1 LRGSEGQLRQ
11 SAQPRLWLEGL
22 PALIE
27 SLEKEQADIRKA
39 LLDSELFTRDP
50 AKATALFARD
60 AQIDTELL
68 SALERWE
75 ILS

>member
-1 LRGSEGQLRQ
+1 LSYKEQRELD
-11 SAQPRLWLEGL
+11 GL

-39 LLDSELFTRDP
+39 LQDSALFTQDP
-50 AKATALFARD
+50 AKATALYARD
-60 AQIDTELL
+60 AQIDAELMG
-68 SALERWE
+68 ALERWE